1 MKNKLKITIL
11 FLSLMQMGCVF
22 MGPIMQNI
30 VKQFPE
36 YSTSTCQM
44 LMTLPNLVVVFTSL
58 IIGKLSIILTKKQIL
73 LMACFSMIIGGL
85 ALFWLHTNLLI
96 MFVFSGLIGFGVGI
110 LLSVTATM
118 ISKYFTSSQQSQ
130 LYGIQNTA
138 TSVGG
143 VILSFLSG
151 YLATIE
157 WYYAFLCPLIIIPG
171 TILTFLFVPNDRDEK
186 AVSKQSAK
194 INSNVYYYTLIA
206 VLFLMIFNVMPT
218 NIAIYIESKG
228 LGDSSISG
236 IISAVVLCGGAISGM
251 CFKKINAFLG
261 ERVIAVG
268 FFNLAL
274 GFLLLSMANNI
285 ILLAIGAFIGGCS
298 LPLLMSRLT
307 LSISFYTTPLA
318 VPVAMSLVMAG
329 NNLGNFISP
338 LLFSLIPFVNLEQ
351 RFMVVT
357 IISFVLAI
365 ISYITLKKKEAQ

>member
-30 VKQFPE
+30 VTQFPE

-44 LMTLPNLVVVFTSL
+44 LMTIPNLVVVVTSL
-58 IIGKLSIILTKKQIL
+58 IVGKLSTILTKKQL
-73 LMACFSMIIGGL
+73 LLLSCFSMIIGSLGL
-85 ALFWLHTNLLI
+85 FVLHTHLLI

-110 LLSVTATM
+110 LLSVSATM
-118 ISKYFTSSQQSQ
+118 ISKYYTSIEQSQ

-151 YLATIE
+151 YLATIK

-171 TILTFLFVPNDRDEK
+171 TIMTFMFVPSDRDEK
-186 AVSKQSAK
+186 NESKQSAK
-194 INSNVYYYTLIA
+194 ITANIYYYTLIA
-206 VLFLMIFNVMPT
+206 VFFLLVFNIMPT
-218 NIAIYIESKG
+218 NIAIYLQAKG
-228 LGDSSISG
+228 LGDSSVSG
-236 IISAVVLCGGAISGM
+236 IISAVVLCGGAVSGM
-251 CFKKINAFLG
+251 CFKKFNSLVG
-261 ERVIAVG
+261 ERVIALG

-274 GFLLLSMANNI
+274 GFFLLSIANNLI
-285 ILLAIGAFIGGCS
+285 VLGLGAFIGGCS

-307 LSISFYTTPLA
+307 LSVSLYTAPAA
-318 VPVAMSLVMAG
+318 VPVAMSLIMAG

-338 LLFSLIPFVNLEQ
+338 IAFSFIPFVGLEQ
-351 RFMVVT
+351 RFLVVT
-357 IISFVLAI
+357 AISLVFAI
-365 ISYITLKKKEAQ
+365 ISYFTLKKKEI

>member
-30 VKQFPE
+30 VTQFPE

-44 LMTLPNLVVVFTSL
+44 LMTIPNLVVVVTSL
-58 IIGKLSIILTKKQIL
+58 IVGKLSTILTKKQLL
-73 LMACFSMIIGGL
+73 LMSCFSMIIGSLGL
-85 ALFWLHTNLLI
+85 FVLHTHLLI

-110 LLSVTATM
+110 LLSVSATM
-118 ISKYFTSSQQSQ
+118 ISKYYTSTEQSQ

-151 YLATIE
+151 YLATIK

-171 TILTFLFVPNDRDEK
+171 TIMTFMFVPSDRDEK
-186 AVSKQSAK
+186 VQSKQSTK
-194 INSNVYYYTLIA
+194 ITANIYYYTLIA
-206 VLFLMIFNVMPT
+206 VFFLLVFNIMPT
-218 NIAIYIESKG
+218 NIAIYLQAKG
-228 LGDSSISG
+228 LGDSSVSG
-236 IISAVVLCGGAISGM
+236 IISAVVLCGGAVSGM
-251 CFKKINAFLG
+251 CFKKFNSLVG
-261 ERVIAVG
+261 ERVIALG

-274 GFLLLSMANNI
+274 GFFLLSIANNLI
-285 ILLAIGAFIGGCS
+285 VLGLGAFIGGCS

-307 LSISFYTTPLA
+307 LSVSLYTAPAA
-318 VPVAMSLVMAG
+318 VPVAMSLIMAG

-338 LLFSLIPFVNLEQ
+338 IAFSFIPFAGLEQ
-351 RFMVVT
+351 RFLVVT
-357 IISFVLAI
+357 AISLVFAI
-365 ISYITLKKKEAQ
+365 ISYFTLKKKEI